1 MMEEINMVSAK
12 IPFNEQIRLQ
22 ELYDSRLLDT
32 PEEPIFDEIVKFAAL
47 LCKVPLS
54 LIGFIDA
61 DRQWFKAKQG
71 IKFSEIPREISVC
84 GHTILGNE
92 LVEIHDMTSD
102 ERFFDNPLVI
112 DGPLVKFYAGM
123 PLVTS
128 TGSCLGT
135 LCVGDIVPGKLNNEQ
150 KLGLRVLAGN
160 IVSII
165 ELRIKNKSLS
175 NLIDTQK
182 SIISVLAHD
191 VRNPLTSLKNTIE
204 LRESNVLDDQDVSE
218 MMGMVASQL
227 DSTLQMVENV
237 VNWGQLHLRF
247 SKLEFNDFNL
257 HQLINQ
263 IFELEA
269 LNSLIKNNKLLNL
282 VDENKIVYSDQNIIE
297 FLLRNLISNANK
309 FTFDGTISVNC
320 KKNGN
325 QTILTITD
333 TGVGM
338 TMEKANELL
347 NGTSSN
353 TTLGTNSEK
362 GSGLGMLLVKEF
374 IECIKGSI
382 TIESI
387 INKGT
392 TFTIIF

>member
-1 MMEEINMVSAK
+1 MEEISMMSAK
-12 IPFNEQIRLQ
+12 VPVNEQTRLQ

-32 PEEPIFDEIVKFAAL
+32 PQEPVFDEIVKFAAQ
-47 LCKVPLS
+47 LCNVPLS
-54 LIGFIDA
+54 LIGFIDNN
-61 DRQWFKAKQG
+61 RQWFKAKHG
-71 IKFSEIPREISVC
+71 IDISEISREISVC
-84 GHTILGNE
+84 GHAILDEE
-92 LVEIHDMTSD
+92 LFEISDMTLDS
-102 ERFFDNPLVI
+102 RFHDNPMVI
-112 DGPLVKFYAGM
+112 NEPYIRFYAGV
-123 PLVTS
+123 PLITS
-128 TGSCLGT
+128 TGSGLGT
-135 LCVGDIVPGKLNNEQ
+135 LCVGDIVPGKLSDEQ
-150 KLGLRVLAGN
+150 KFGLKVMAKT
-160 IVSII
+160 IVNII
-165 ELRIKNKSLS
+165 ELRIKNKSLH

-204 LRESNVLDDQDVSE
+204 LRQSEVLDDKDVSE
-218 MMGMVASQL
+218 MMGMVAGQL

-237 VNWGQLHLRF
+237 VNWGQLHLQF
-247 SKLEFNDFNL
+247 SKLKFNDFNL
-257 HQLINQ
+257 HQLIKQ

-282 VDENKIVYSDQNIIE
+282 VDKNKVVYSDQNILE

-309 FTFDGTISVNC
+309 FTYNGTISVNC
-320 KKNGN
+320 KKNGV
-325 QTILTITD
+325 QTILTIAD

-347 NGTSSN
+347 NGTTSN

-382 TIESI
+382 TVESTL
-387 INKGT
+387 NKGT

>member
-1 MMEEINMVSAK
+1 MEEISMMSAK
-12 IPFNEQIRLQ
+12 VPVNEQTRLQ

-32 PEEPIFDEIVKFAAL
+32 PQEPVFDEIVKFAAQ
-47 LCKVPLS
+47 LCNVPLS
-54 LIGFIDA
+54 LIGFIDNN
-61 DRQWFKAKQG
+61 RQWFKAKHG
-71 IKFSEIPREISVC
+71 IDISEISREISVC
-84 GHTILGNE
+84 GHAILDEE
-92 LVEIHDMTSD
+92 LFEISDMTLDS
-102 ERFFDNPLVI
+102 RFHDNPMVI
-112 DGPLVKFYAGM
+112 NEPYIRFYAGV
-123 PLVTS
+123 PLITS
-128 TGSCLGT
+128 TGSGLGT
-135 LCVGDIVPGKLNNEQ
+135 LCVGDIVPGKLRDEQ
-150 KLGLRVLAGN
+150 KFGLKVMAKT
-160 IVSII
+160 IVNII
-165 ELRIKNKSLS
+165 ELRIKNKNLH

-204 LRESNVLDDQDVSE
+204 LRQSEVLDDKDVSE
-218 MMGMVASQL
+218 MMGMVAGQL

-237 VNWGQLHLRF
+237 VNWGQLHLQF
-247 SKLEFNDFNL
+247 SKLKFNDFNL

-282 VDENKIVYSDQNIIE
+282 VDKNKVVYSDQNILE

-309 FTFDGTISVNC
+309 FTYNGTISVNC
-320 KKNGN
+320 KKNGA
-325 QTILTITD
+325 QTILTIAD

-347 NGTSSN
+347 NGTTSN
-353 TTLGTNSEK
+353 TTLGTHSEK

-382 TIESI
+382 TVESTL
-387 INKGT
+387 NKGT